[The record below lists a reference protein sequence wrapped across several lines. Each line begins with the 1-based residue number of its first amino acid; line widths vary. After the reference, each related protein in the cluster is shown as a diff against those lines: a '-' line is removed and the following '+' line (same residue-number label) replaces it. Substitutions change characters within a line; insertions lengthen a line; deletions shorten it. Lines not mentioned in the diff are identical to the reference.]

1 MSRRV
6 VLASTSRYR
15 AQLLERIGLD
25 FESCAPKYDEH
36 NDPALHPH
44 ELVRL
49 QAEGKARSLRGDR
62 PDAVIIG
69 SDQVAHLDGDI
80 LTKPGSHEQA
90 VAQLARLAGR
100 EHELATAVV
109 VLDARSGDERWHLD
123 RSRIAIRSLSAEE
136 IDRYLRHDRPYDC
149 AGSYKAESAGPA
161 IFDHQRGDDPTAVIG
176 LPLIAVCRMLR
187 ELGVDP
193 LGCA

>member
-1 MSRRV
+1 MHPFAIGVLVALVVAVQNPGQDAGETPHRNSTRKIRPPLGEQAARV
-6 VLASTSRYR
+6 GCAVPWRKDVAAALAEAKASGR
-15 AQLLERIGLD
+15 
-25 FESCAPKYDEH
+25 
-36 NDPALHPH
+36 
-44 ELVRL
+44 LVFWYVPTV
-49 QAEGKARSLRGDR
+49 ARSPMDR
-62 PDAVIIG
+62 
-69 SDQVAHLDGDI
+69 
-80 LTKPGSHEQA
+80 KP
-90 VAQLARLAGR
+90 
-100 EHELATAVV
+100 
-109 VLDARSGDERWHLD
+109 
-123 RSRIAIRSLSAEE
+123 E